1 MLLSS
6 RTIRAHRLQQTAQ
19 SAKQRSPSPRTA
31 RQETMAARLGLRARR
46 VALDPGPQ
54 AYLLGFSLLGPADKD
69 RFAGAHGELP
79 ELAKPFDGG
88 GGKHRSRRPNVRSV
102 TQGKKS

>member
-1 MLLSS
+1 
-6 RTIRAHRLQQTAQ
+6 
-19 SAKQRSPSPRTA
+19 
-31 RQETMAARLGLRARR
+31 MAARLGLRARR
-46 VALDPGPQ
+46 VALEPGPQ

-102 TQGKKS
+102 TQEKKS